1 MRHCTT
7 LTIACFIVWVN
18 AAPIISAQATSKA
31 VLETSRRNPDGWF
44 SLSVPKKMGEVMRHV
59 DVDGGFY
66 RSSALEL
73 NYDYWTY
80 ESTPNWLRGKY
91 ATNLVLACPATST
104 DTRNWRTR
112 IDRKRAVVQRCSMT
126 DERKGFR
133 YLYYVTFP
141 KLRVFDGDAFRLG
154 MFNLTVEYK
163 DRSYSR
169 IAARIIHSLDFE
181 K

>member
-1 MRHCTT
+1 MVS
-7 LTIACFIVWVN
+7 LNAVPFISGQ
-18 AAPIISAQATSKA
+18 AASTA
-31 VLETSRRNPDGWF
+31 VHKTSRRNPDGWF
-44 SLSVPKKMGEVMRHV
+44 SLHVPKKMGEVMRHA

-66 RSSALEL
+66 RSRALEL

-80 ESTPNWLRGKY
+80 ENTPNWLRGKY
-91 ATNLVLACPATST
+91 ATDLVLPCPASST
-104 DTRNWRTR
+104 DTRSWRTR
-112 IDRKRAVVQRCSMT
+112 IDQQRAVVQRCSIT
-126 DERKGFR
+126 DGRKGFR
-133 YLYYVTFP
+133 YIYYVTFP
-141 KLRVFDGDAFRLG
+141 RLRVFDGEVFRLG